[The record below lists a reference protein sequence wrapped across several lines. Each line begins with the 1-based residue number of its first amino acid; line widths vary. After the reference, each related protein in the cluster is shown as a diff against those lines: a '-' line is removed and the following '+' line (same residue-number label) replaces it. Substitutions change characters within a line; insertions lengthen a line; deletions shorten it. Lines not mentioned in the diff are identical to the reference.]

1 MNDSFFTLD
10 KISAYNKSFEF
21 SNDIWGIVLQWEFF
35 PRDTVGKQL
44 VKSADSISANIAEGF
59 GRYTKRDK
67 LRFYRI
73 SLGSLKESG
82 DWIRKSAARNLI
94 GMEVQDKCLNKI
106 QELRIEINHLIKFT
120 FAKLKF

>member
-1 MNDSFFTLD
+1 MNDNFFTLD

-21 SNDIWGIVLQWEFF
+21 SNEIWGIVLKWEFF

-73 SLGSLKESG
+73 SLGSLEETG
-82 DWIRKSAARNLI
+82 DWLRKSSARNLI
-94 GMEVQDKCLNKI
+94 EMEAQDKYLNKI

-120 FAKLKF
+120 FAKLKY